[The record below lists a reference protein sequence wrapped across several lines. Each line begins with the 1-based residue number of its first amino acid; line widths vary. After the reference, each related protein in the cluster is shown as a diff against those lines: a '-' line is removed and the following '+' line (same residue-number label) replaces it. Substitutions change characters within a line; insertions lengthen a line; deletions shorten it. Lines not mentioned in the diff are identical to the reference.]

1 MFLNSLSQKG
11 KQCNV
16 KVNVFSGTRDFK
28 TPVDLDDLEV
38 AEQNFCKR
46 RDVFGCRCKFSN
58 VFQML
63 MSDHSLTMPRDA
75 EERKILFT
83 TLYSLLQGI
92 V

>member
-1 MFLNSLSQKG
+1 MNSLTQKG
-11 KQCNV
+11 RQCNV
-16 KVNVFSGTRDFK
+16 RINVFSGTRDFE

-46 RDVFGCRCKFSN
+46 RDVFGCRSEFSN

-63 MSDHSLTMPRDA
+63 MSDHSLTMPSDA
-75 EERKILFT
+75 DEGKILFAT
-83 TLYSLLQGI
+83 IYSLLQGI